1 MRIRGKK
8 KSPEKQGANR
18 LTFLDSAKIGIP

>member
-8 KSPEKQGANR
+8 KSPEKQGASR
-18 LTFLDSAKIGIP
+18 LTFLDSAKIRIP

>member
-18 LTFLDSAKIGIP
+18 LTFLDSAKIRIP